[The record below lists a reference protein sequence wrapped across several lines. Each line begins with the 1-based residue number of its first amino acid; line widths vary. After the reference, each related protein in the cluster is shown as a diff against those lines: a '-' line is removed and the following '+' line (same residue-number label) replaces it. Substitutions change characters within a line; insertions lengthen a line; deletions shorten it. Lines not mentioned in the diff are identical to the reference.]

1 MSSGI
6 TTWRSRREAALR
18 ASWWLPLLLLVASD
32 YKLRRRASDQAISGS
47 ADPFIFLELGVYLAV
62 GCYLLV
68 RLRPTLRNHAVMV
81 WTAGY
86 LLAAAVSTL
95 YAPFPVFALVRGV
108 QLVIIL
114 LALLQFVHDADLA
127 VMRRL
132 LHGYVV
138 LTTASIAIG
147 LAYVAPQ
154 TGEQIG
160 RFTWLFTHSVVA
172 GAMLA
177 ASVVILFGMWLTHR
191 TAGLPWARW
200 AYAVLLVVHV
210 VALMQTRTRGSIG
223 SAVVAI
229 IIITLLWL
237 DAKGARDLFI
247 AGSVLVTLIALT
259 AAGPIVTYLLR
270 NSDFEQLV
278 SLNRRTDLWAL
289 AIEMFAE
296 RPLIGFGF
304 TSTRG
309 LFLERTS
316 LGGAHNAYVNVLVDL
331 GLVGLFWWG
340 GLVVLT
346 VVHIGRLRRRV
357 RRERGLEVLTFD
369 ALTMTGLMVCMLINA
384 LTAEYLAGGVGA
396 AAMLLYLVGAWVV
409 IAGDAADSVVT
420 ERRLFPRAARQ
431 PATSRAGTAPAPGPS
446 GR

>member
-6 TTWRSRREAALR
+6 VTWRSRHEAVLR
-18 ASWWLPLLLLVASD
+18 ATWWLPLLLMVASD

-47 ADPFIFLELGVYLAV
+47 ADPFIIVELAIYLAV

-68 RLRPTLRNHAVMV
+68 RLRPTMRHHVVMV
-81 WTAGY
+81 WMAGY
-86 LLAAAVSTL
+86 LLAAAASTL

-108 QLVIIL
+108 QLVVIL

-138 LTTASIAIG
+138 LVTASIAIG

-154 TGEQIG
+154 TGEQLG
-160 RFTWLFTHSVVA
+160 RFTWLYTHSVVA

-191 TAGLPWARW
+191 TAGLPWVRW
-200 AYAVLLVVHV
+200 AYGLLLVVHI
-210 VALMQTRTRGSIG
+210 VALLQTRTRGSIG
-223 SAVVAI
+223 SAMVAMVVV
-229 IIITLLWL
+229 TLLWL

-247 AGSVLVTLIALT
+247 AASVFVTLVVLT
-259 AAGPIVTYLLR
+259 VAQPILAYLLR
-270 NSDFEQLV
+270 NSDFEQLA
-278 SLNRRTDLWAL
+278 SLNRRTDLWAM

-316 LGGAHNAYVNVLVDL
+316 LGGAHNAFVNVLVDL
-331 GLVGLFWWG
+331 GLIGMLWWG
-340 GLVVLT
+340 GTVVLI
-346 VVHIGRLRRRV
+346 VVHVGRLRRRV
-357 RRERGLEVLTFD
+357 RRERGLEALAFDTLTV
-369 ALTMTGLMVCMLINA
+369 TGLMVCMLINA

-409 IAGDAADSVVT
+409 LAGDAADAVTT
-420 ERRLFPRAARQ
+420 ERRRFPRAAHASSDTRIGAGSS
-431 PATSRAGTAPAPGPS
+431 PEATG
-446 GR
+446 

>member
-1 MSSGI
+1 MSSGL
-6 TTWRSRREAALR
+6 TTWRSRRDAALR

-32 YKLRRRASDQAISGS
+32 YKLRRRGNDQAISGS
-47 ADPFIFLELGVYLAV
+47 ADPFIVIELGIYLAV
-62 GCYLLV
+62 GCYLLI
-68 RLRPTLRNHAVMV
+68 RLRPMMRNHIVMV
-81 WTAGY
+81 WTGGY

-108 QLVIIL
+108 QLVVIL

-138 LTTASIAIG
+138 LVTASIAIG

-160 RFTWLFTHSVVA
+160 RFTWLYTHSVVA

-177 ASVVILFGMWLTHR
+177 ASVVVLFGMWLTHR
-191 TAGLPWARW
+191 TAGLPWVRW
-200 AYAVLLVVHV
+200 AYGLLLVVHL
-210 VALMQTRTRGSIG
+210 VALLQTRTRGSIG

-229 IIITLLWL
+229 VVITLLWL
-237 DAKGARDLFI
+237 DAKGARDLFV
-247 AGSVLVTLIALT
+247 AASVLVTLIVLT
-259 AAGPIVTYLLR
+259 VAQSILTYLLR
-270 NSDFEQLV
+270 NSDLEQLAT
-278 SLNRRTDLWAL
+278 LNRRTDLWAL
-289 AIEMFAE
+289 AIEMFTE

-331 GLVGLFWWG
+331 GMIGMFWWG
-340 GLVVLT
+340 GLVVLI
-346 VVHIGRLRRRV
+346 VVYVGRLRRRV
-357 RRERGLEVLTFD
+357 RRERGLEALTFD

-420 ERRLFPRAARQ
+420 ERRRFPRAARTTAAAQVGTGPAGGAGQ
-431 PATSRAGTAPAPGPS
+431 P
-446 GR
+446 

>member
-1 MSSGI
+1 MSSGLV
-6 TTWRSRREAALR
+6 TWRSRHEAVLR
-18 ASWWLPLLLLVASD
+18 ATWWLPLLLMVASD

-47 ADPFIFLELGVYLAV
+47 ADPFIVIELGIYLAV

-68 RLRPTLRNHAVMV
+68 RLRPTMRHHIVLV
-81 WTAGY
+81 WMAGY
-86 LLAAAVSTL
+86 LLAAAASTL

-108 QLVIIL
+108 QLVVIL
-114 LALLQFVHDADLA
+114 LALLQFVQDADLA

-138 LTTASIAIG
+138 LVTASIGIG

-154 TGEQIG
+154 TGEQLG
-160 RFTWLFTHSVVA
+160 RFTWLYTHSVVA

-191 TAGLPWARW
+191 TAGLPWVRW
-200 AYAVLLVVHV
+200 AYGLLLVVHI
-210 VALMQTRTRGSIG
+210 VALLQTRTRGSIG
-223 SAVVAI
+223 SAMVAMVVV
-229 IIITLLWL
+229 TLLWL

-247 AGSVLVTLIALT
+247 AASVFVTLVVLT
-259 AAGPIVTYLLR
+259 VAQPILAYLLR
-270 NSDFEQLV
+270 NSDFEQLA
-278 SLNRRTDLWAL
+278 SLNRRTDLWAM

-316 LGGAHNAYVNVLVDL
+316 LGGAHNAFVNVLVDL
-331 GLVGLFWWG
+331 GLIGMLWWG
-340 GLVVLT
+340 GLVVLII
-346 VVHIGRLRRRV
+346 VHVGRLRRRV
-357 RRERGLEVLTFD
+357 RTERGLEALAFD
-369 ALTMTGLMVCMLINA
+369 ALTVTGLMVCMLINA

-409 IAGDAADSVVT
+409 LAGDAADSVTT
-420 ERRLFPRAARQ
+420 ERRRFPRATRVSSDAWIG
-431 PATSRAGTAPAPGPS
+431 AGSSPEAS
-446 GR
+446 G